1 MRPSSPPTMAGKIVD
16 VTPAGA
22 SSTGDDHVA
31 PPLWLA
37 TYAGANCGVM
47 YAKKI
52 VPPAVVAT
60 TGMLPEPVSSAT
72 GTACVAH
79 VSPPSALERS
89 CAPHAFV
96 PSRRMPWVLT

>member
-22 SSTGDDHVA
+22 SSTGEPHVA
-31 PPLWLA
+31 PPSWLA

-60 TGMLPEPVSSAT
+60 TGMLPEPVSRET
-72 GTACVAH
+72 GTACVVH
-79 VSPPSALERS
+79 ERPPSALERS

-96 PSRRMPWVLT
+96 PWRATPWRLT